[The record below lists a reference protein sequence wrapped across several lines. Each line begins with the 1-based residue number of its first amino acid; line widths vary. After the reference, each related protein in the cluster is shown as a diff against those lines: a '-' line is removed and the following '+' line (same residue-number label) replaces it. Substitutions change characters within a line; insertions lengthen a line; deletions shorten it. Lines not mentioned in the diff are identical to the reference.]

1 MFKKS
6 LILFAA
12 LFLFFLFSCNK
23 EVQKNETFSN
33 TTAGATSNI
42 ENSSLL
48 KLTAN
53 AQSHYS
59 SIKEIIKAF
68 AKNPV
73 TESLQSLNSTPTP
86 QSDSVN
92 LVNMNIAVANY
103 LQKYPSVGYINPSY
117 IRDPNFVMVTIVY
130 AYLEESG
137 RLGNSNMAS
146 NIVPLWLDCVASAVL
161 GYFDVQELIAGL
173 GTFEFGTVWTVV
185 KFAIKKYVGWIGAAL
200 LIYHIASDCL

>member
-12 LFLFFLFSCNK
+12 VFLSFLFSCNK
-23 EVQKNETFSN
+23 EIQKNDNFSN
-33 TTAGATSNI
+33 TTVGTTPAI
-42 ENSSLL
+42 ENSSPL
-48 KLTAN
+48 KLTAT
-53 AQSHYS
+53 AQSPYN

-68 AKNPV
+68 AKKPI
-73 TESLQSLNSTPTP
+73 TESLQSPNPTPTP

-103 LQKYPSVGYINPSY
+103 LQKYPSVGYIDPAFT
-117 IRDPNFVMVTIVY
+117 RDPNFAMVTVVY

-137 RLGNSNMAS
+137 RLSNGHMAP